1 MNRIYKQGLTPAGL
15 ARARAPASMQVRCYS
30 LCVKMTLSVLL
41 SVILLTGCGGVDT
54 QIQSPQEVA
63 QEIVGTN
70 GQLIPIQSDNVQAAG
85 YDANSM
91 IMTVQFENGYT
102 YEYYGIPAEIW
113 NSFVTAQPHPWSQV
127 GYPRLVKGGY
137 QYKKIN

>member
-1 MNRIYKQGLTPAGL
+1 MQPSNLLDRG
-15 ARARAPASMQVRCYS
+15 ARHFRLIVGVM
-30 LCVKMTLSVLL
+30 LLVLV
-41 SVILLTGCGGVDT
+41 SGCGSAADRSST
-54 QIQSPQEVA
+54 LQPESNTL
-63 QEIVGTN
+63 VGTN

-91 IMTVQFENGYT
+91 IMTVQFDNGYT
-102 YEYYGIPAEIW
+102 YEYYEIPAELW
-113 NSFVTAQPHPWSQV
+113 NSFVAAQPHPWSQI